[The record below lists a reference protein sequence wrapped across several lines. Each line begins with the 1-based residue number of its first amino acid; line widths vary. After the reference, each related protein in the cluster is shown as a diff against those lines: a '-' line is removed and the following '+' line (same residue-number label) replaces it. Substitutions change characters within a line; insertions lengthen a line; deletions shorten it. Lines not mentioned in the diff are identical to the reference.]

1 MRLAAIVFKSSNFFR
16 SKETFPALSKI
27 LEIEDVEKNIT
38 AKLNKWP
45 IVCLRFRELWR
56 QKVSLQAVSRTDVRK
71 LDRETDR
78 QLDRQTERQTEKQK
92 ERQKDFSAYSSK
104 QKLFRMSTGCQKDR
118 KIDRNT
124 DRQTDGLT
132 D

>member
-56 QKVSLQAVSRTDVRK
+56 LKVSLLAVGRTTTTSPRK
-71 LDRETDR
+71 VGRHRGDGKT
-78 QLDRQTERQTEKQK
+78 K
-92 ERQKDFSAYSSK
+92 ELVQEAAG
-104 QKLFRMSTGCQKDR
+104 MTG
-118 KIDRNT
+118 
-124 DRQTDGLT
+124 
-132 D
+132 